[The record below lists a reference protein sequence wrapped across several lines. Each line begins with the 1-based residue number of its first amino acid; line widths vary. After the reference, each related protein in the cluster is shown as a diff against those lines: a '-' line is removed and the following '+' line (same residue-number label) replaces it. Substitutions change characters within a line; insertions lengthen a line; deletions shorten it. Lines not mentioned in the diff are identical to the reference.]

1 MIKLAQAATHG
12 ARSRLRALGDRA
24 AQGRGHDS
32 GAVTILFAVGLLAV
46 MMIIG
51 LSVDVSGVLRT
62 RERAR
67 AIAEQAARYGAEQ
80 ISTGAVLDGDG
91 TGLATGNPA
100 ERALTNLVCH
110 SGWLP
115 PDATC
120 VGDAVPGPNS
130 VTVTI
135 AVSYDS
141 WLNRA
146 IPGDYMPASEQATA
160 IALLIPLDPPATP

>member
-1 MIKLAQAATHG
+1 MMKVAQTATR
-12 ARSRLRALGDRA
+12 AMRTRLRRLGDRA
-24 AQGRGHDS
+24 ARGRQRDA

-46 MMIIG
+46 MMIIA

-80 ISTGAVLDGDG
+80 ISIGKALDGDG
-91 TGLATGNPA
+91 TALATGTSA
-100 ERALTNLVCH
+100 ETALTNLVCN

-115 PDATC
+115 PDAKC

-135 AVSYDS
+135 TVSYDS
-141 WLNRA
+141 LLNRT
-146 IPGDYMPASEQATA
+146 IPGNYMPASEQATA
-160 IALLIPLDPPATP
+160 TALLIPLDPPATP